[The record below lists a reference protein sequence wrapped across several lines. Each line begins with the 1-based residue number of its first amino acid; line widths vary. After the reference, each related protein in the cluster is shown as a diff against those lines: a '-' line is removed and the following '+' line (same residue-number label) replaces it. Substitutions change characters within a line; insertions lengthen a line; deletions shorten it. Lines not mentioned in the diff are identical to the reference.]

1 MFYLRNLHLH
11 FLYIVHPLY
20 FAIWMGE
27 IMQMGT
33 PIAVTS
39 LRTKQL
45 KKGLGLWCANVHSV
59 SMQKYISTYSIK
71 LSRFED
77 LL

>member
-1 MFYLRNLHLH
+1 MFYLRYLHLH
-11 FLYIVHPLY
+11 FLYIVHRLH
-20 FAIWMGE
+20 FAILMGE

-33 PIAVTS
+33 PISVTS

-45 KKGLGLWCANVHSV
+45 NKGLGLWCANVHGV

-71 LSRFED
+71 FSRFED